1 MSDPHQ
7 TPTDEIITISQV
19 TPKPGQYDAFVTLQT
34 AFQTRVA
41 PEIDGLLGGRLFLG
55 DDGKTLVIMS
65 RFRSRADLN
74 NWTSSPRFAEHMLRV
89 QPMIEPANPGRFTVL
104 YQSGNV

>member
-7 TPTDEIITISQV
+7 TPVDEIITISQV

-41 PEIDGLLGGRLFLG
+41 PEIDGLLGGRLFRG

-74 NWTSSPRFAEHMLRV
+74 NRTSSPRFAEHMLHVR
-89 QPMIEPANPGRFTVL
+89 PMIEPANPGRFTVL